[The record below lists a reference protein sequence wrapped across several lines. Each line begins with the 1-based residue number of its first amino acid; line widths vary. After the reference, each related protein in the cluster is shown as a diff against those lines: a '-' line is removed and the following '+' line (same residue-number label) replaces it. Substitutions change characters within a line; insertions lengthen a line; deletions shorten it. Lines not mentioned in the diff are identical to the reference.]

1 MRAGCNKKGYGEAAM
16 KYSDKQHVK
25 DLIGKAFGISSLLD
39 YQDDAVVSREIIK
52 KGAGTLTLFAFDRG
66 QGLSEHTAPFDA
78 VVYVTDG
85 QAWVNISGRLHVVKK
100 GQMIIM
106 PAHKPHSLKAV
117 RRFKMLL
124 ILIKA

>member
-1 MRAGCNKKGYGEAAM
+1 M
-16 KYSDKQHVK
+16 KSSDKQHVK
-25 DLIGKAFGISSLLD
+25 DLIGQSFDISSLLD
-39 YQDDAVVSREIIK
+39 YQDDAVVSREIIR

-78 VVYVTDG
+78 VVYITDG
-85 QAWVNISGRLHVVKK
+85 QARVNISGRPHVVKK